1 MLYHYQY
8 GILHGY
14 KFPSGKFIY
23 FPFMKP
29 LSKLP
34 CNITTWSSGPW
45 LILFHH
51 CSALQSKGTYS
62 AVSFDGPLHAHCC
75 CCKENWLIQTWYK
88 IGKILTTKQCSKGAK
103 ISRKVDL
110 KIKNWFVYQKALAA
124 GMILSEADSDKLR
137 HQYHKRKSLLISAL
151 IKTCYLFW
159 NSINHGN
166 P

>member
-1 MLYHYQY
+1 MHSTLDFCHRPARMERNVLLHKNNLDLTVLIHTVHVFYHYQY

-23 FPFMKP
+23 FTFMKP

-62 AVSFDGPLHAHCC
+62 AVSFDGPPPWTLLLQQRKLANLDMIQ
-75 CCKENWLIQTWYK
+75 NWKNSHHYTMLK
-88 IGKILTTKQCSKGAK
+88 RSKNFTEG
-103 ISRKVDL
+103 R
-110 KIKNWFVYQKALAA
+110 
-124 GMILSEADSDKLR
+124 
-137 HQYHKRKSLLISAL
+137 
-151 IKTCYLFW
+151 
-159 NSINHGN
+159 